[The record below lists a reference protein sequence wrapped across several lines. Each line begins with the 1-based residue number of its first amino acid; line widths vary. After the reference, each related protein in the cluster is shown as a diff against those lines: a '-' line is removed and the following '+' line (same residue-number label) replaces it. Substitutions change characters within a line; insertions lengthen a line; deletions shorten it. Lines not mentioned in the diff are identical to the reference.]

1 MENHVALH
9 LYISVAPEIS
19 VPSQL
24 YGVGPGTDVTLRC
37 SVQACPKAINY
48 WMKDDND
55 MLLTGPKHNVTEE
68 WKSEFEVVM
77 YLTIR
82 DWQKADES
90 HYSCISTN
98 SLGKA
103 DGRIQS
109 YSERG
114 DISIYATFAII
125 ILLYQQPTCPT
136 PSKRRTTKTQRRLPL
151 SQWITQNRGVSC
163 SLLHKGEQQQWGWCV
178 FVVGLSMSSSSANA
192 DHDDVVIPPHVVMLM
207 RQGLGW
213 NHPFMMHLCVV
224 PFSLSAAHRPR
235 TSLSNNPGTTQ
246 FTLVSIRVVCVYVV
260 CALFF
265 ASLSLSLSLSL
276 LPPLWADTI
285 SSPLS
290 PSLLSAAPSL
300 SPLSIPINGP

>member
-1 MENHVALH
+1 MLQFEWFFLGVNGKSCCVIC
-9 LYISVAPEIS
+9 ISVAPEIS

-109 YSERG
+109 YSEI
-114 DISIYATFAII
+114 DSI
-125 ILLYQQPTCPT
+125 
-136 PSKRRTTKTQRRLPL
+136 
-151 SQWITQNRGVSC
+151 
-163 SLLHKGEQQQWGWCV
+163 H
-178 FVVGLSMSSSSANA
+178 M
-192 DHDDVVIPPHVVMLM
+192 
-207 RQGLGW
+207 
-213 NHPFMMHLCVV
+213 
-224 PFSLSAAHRPR
+224 
-235 TSLSNNPGTTQ
+235 
-246 FTLVSIRVVCVYVV
+246 
-260 CALFF
+260 
-265 ASLSLSLSLSL
+265 
-276 LPPLWADTI
+276 
-285 SSPLS
+285 
-290 PSLLSAAPSL
+290 
-300 SPLSIPINGP
+300 